1 MLEKTPIN
9 YAFLSGHY
17 EAALSHLPQTLFDL
31 GYLNTDNEDIVA
43 CVRSVVKDI
52 LSNAEKRERAFSI

>member
-1 MLEKTPIN
+1 MLETPPIN
-9 YAFLSGHY
+9 FAFLTGHY
-17 EAALSHLPQTLFDL
+17 EAALSRLPITLFDL